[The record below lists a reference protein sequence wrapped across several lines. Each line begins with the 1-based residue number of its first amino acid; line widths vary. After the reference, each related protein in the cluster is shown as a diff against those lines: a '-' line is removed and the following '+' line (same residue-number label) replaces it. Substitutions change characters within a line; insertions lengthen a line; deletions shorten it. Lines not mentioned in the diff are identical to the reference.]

1 MDSLIEFKK
10 RVKNV
15 SAPRK
20 HKVRNSLGVG
30 AAYLYVQ
37 SNKWFNIGHPI
48 KESLFQQI
56 IRGVNSQLALE
67 LAEGRNVVFPLN
79 MGTLE
84 VRKSD
89 RFVRFNNGKI
99 ETNYRINWD
108 KTLELWAEDKEAYN
122 ERKLIR
128 DVDSKERYTIFYN
141 RKTANYENKS
151 YFQFRP
157 NRGIIVTLGQNI
169 KHGYIDAYSK
179 YGNAL
184 C

>member
-1 MDSLIEFKK
+1 MESLIEFKK
-10 RVKNV
+10 RVKKV

-20 HKVRNSLGVG
+20 HKVRNSLGIRD
-30 AAYLYVQ
+30 AYLYVQ
-37 SNKWFNIGHPI
+37 SRKWLNIGHPV
-48 KESLFQQI
+48 KEKLFQQI

-67 LAEGRNVVFPLN
+67 LSEGRSIMFPLN
-79 MGTLE
+79 MGALE
-84 VRKSD
+84 VRKSE
-89 RFVRFNNGKI
+89 RFVEFEKDKLK
-99 ETNYRINWD
+99 TNYRIDWD
-108 KTLELWAEDKEAYN
+108 KTLELWAGDKEAYK
-122 ERKLIR
+122 ERKLVR
-128 DVDSKERYTIFYN
+128 DVNSKERYTIFYN